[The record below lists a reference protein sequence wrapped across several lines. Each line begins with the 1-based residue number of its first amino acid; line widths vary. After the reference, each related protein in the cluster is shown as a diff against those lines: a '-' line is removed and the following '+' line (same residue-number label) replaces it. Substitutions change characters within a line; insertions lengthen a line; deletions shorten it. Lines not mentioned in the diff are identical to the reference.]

1 MSKHKKTQTLPYKMK
16 RIHSEREEATKE
28 AVKRV
33 CYHDVRNAL
42 AYLEGPILYA
52 GRVYGCLTLGRRPYP
67 KVTMESGQELT
78 VNVAWW
84 KDEPDEQLVLELI
97 AVAIH
102 EPESRMELA
111 RTTLP
116 RLFSKVTP
124 ILGTYHPERGL
135 KLEKDIPD
143 CFDEAIQK
151 LLPREK
157 AVSILDEAYKEMTQ
171 FAVDR
176 LGDETK
182 KRIVSGL
189 LEFSRPRSK

>member
-1 MSKHKKTQTLPYKMK
+1 MK
-16 RIHSEREEATKE
+16 RVHSEREREAPNEET
-28 AVKRV
+28 VKRV

-84 KDEPDEQLVLELI
+84 KDEPNEALVLELI
-97 AVAIH
+97 AVTVH
-102 EPESRMELA
+102 EPESRTELA

-116 RLFSKVTP
+116 SLFSKLTP

-157 AVSILDEAYKEMTQ
+157 ASSVLDEAYEETTR

-176 LGDETK
+176 LGE
-182 KRIVSGL
+182 KRVVSGW

>member
-1 MSKHKKTQTLPYKMK
+1 MK
-16 RIHSEREEATKE
+16 RVHSEREREATNE
-28 AVKRV
+28 TVKRV

-52 GRVYGCLTLGRRPYP
+52 GRMYGCLTFREQPYP
-67 KVTMESGQELT
+67 KVIMESGQELT

-84 KDEPDEQLVLELI
+84 KDEPQENLFLELI
-97 AVAIH
+97 AVTIH

-111 RTTLP
+111 RTTLST
-116 RLFSKVTP
+116 LFSKVTRL
-124 ILGTYHPERGL
+124 LGTYHPERGL
-135 KLEKDIPD
+135 ELEKDIPN
-143 CFDEAIQK
+143 CFDEAIEK

-157 AVSILDEAYKEMTQ
+157 ALSILDEAYKEMTQ

-182 KRIVSGL
+182 KRVVSGM